1 MPLPKIATP
10 TYELELPS
18 TGKTIQYRPFL
29 VKEEKLLVIALESDS
44 TKQITTAIKSVIK
57 NCVLTKGVKIEDL
70 PTFDIEYLFLNI
82 RGKSVGEDIE
92 VNIVCPDDEETSVT
106 VNVNLD
112 DIQVIKSDDHTD
124 KIKLYDKIMM
134 QMKYPSLDQFIKNN
148 FDISDKNVMDQS
160 FELIASCVDKIFTED
175 EVWTTSDC
183 TKKEMNDFLEQM
195 NSSQFKE
202 IEAFFQTMPKLSHTI
217 KVTNPNT
224 KVEIMKAMFPQH
236 SDNIVNE
243 LEESSIIFGKVNES
257 LQSIDRTR
265 RRFDDAV
272 LELGELEVENTLT
285 NQQVLE
291 VIQRGELLGRL
302 SQQVRKEATDLGED
316 SGLVMIQID
325 SLESG
330 VRNTLDLVLKDHLP
344 AKRFRNIN
352 KAVDEIANLTYEELN
367 SIQHLGSVLFM
378 ESLDEVSTSKGYRIL
393 ARLPGL
399 PDNLHD
405 SLIQKF
411 KTLPNLLTA
420 STDKLFEV
428 EGIGRSRAQQ
438 LREYFDTLLK
448 NVGFSY
454 INGH

>member
-1 MPLPKIATP
+1 MAENQLIPGQPLRNGVDLVADKKTGALIVIGTSAKLEKISSGGITLNNCSYTP
-10 TYELELPS
+10 EMLSELAKMDGAIIIDANVNNILKANVHLNPSDNIPTSQTGTRHRTAERVSVETELS
-18 TGKTIQYRPFL
+18 
-29 VKEEKLLVIALESDS
+29 VIAVSEESS
-44 TKQITTAIKSVIK
+44 
-57 NCVLTKGVKIEDL
+57 
-70 PTFDIEYLFLNI
+70 
-82 RGKSVGEDIE
+82 
-92 VNIVCPDDEETSVT
+92 
-106 VNVNLD
+106 
-112 DIQVIKSDDHTD
+112 
-124 KIKLYDKIMM
+124 
-134 QMKYPSLDQFIKNN
+134 
-148 FDISDKNVMDQS
+148 
-160 FELIASCVDKIFTED
+160 
-175 EVWTTSDC
+175 
-183 TKKEMNDFLEQM
+183 
-195 NSSQFKE
+195 
-202 IEAFFQTMPKLSHTI
+202 TI
-217 KVTNPNT
+217 KV
-224 KVEIMKAMFPQH
+224 F
-236 SDNIVNE
+236 SDNSVNE

>member
-1 MPLPKIATP
+1 MATVDLAESETGFMAENQLIPGQPLRNGVDLVADKKTGALIVIGTSAKLEKISSGGITLNNCSYTP
-10 TYELELPS
+10 EMLSELAKMDGAIIVDANVNNILKANVHLNPSDNIPTSQTGTRHRTAERVSVETELS
-18 TGKTIQYRPFL
+18 
-29 VKEEKLLVIALESDS
+29 VIAVSEESS
-44 TKQITTAIKSVIK
+44 
-57 NCVLTKGVKIEDL
+57 
-70 PTFDIEYLFLNI
+70 
-82 RGKSVGEDIE
+82 
-92 VNIVCPDDEETSVT
+92 
-106 VNVNLD
+106 
-112 DIQVIKSDDHTD
+112 
-124 KIKLYDKIMM
+124 
-134 QMKYPSLDQFIKNN
+134 
-148 FDISDKNVMDQS
+148 
-160 FELIASCVDKIFTED
+160 
-175 EVWTTSDC
+175 
-183 TKKEMNDFLEQM
+183 
-195 NSSQFKE
+195 
-202 IEAFFQTMPKLSHTI
+202 TI
-217 KVTNPNT
+217 KV
-224 KVEIMKAMFPQH
+224 F
-236 SDNIVNE
+236 SDNSVNE

>member
-1 MPLPKIATP
+1 MAENQLIPGQPLRNGVDLVADKKTGALIVIGTSAKLEKISSGGITLNNCSYTP
-10 TYELELPS
+10 EMLSELAKMDGAIIVDANVNNILKANVHLNPSDNIPTSQTGTRHRTAERVSVETELS
-18 TGKTIQYRPFL
+18 
-29 VKEEKLLVIALESDS
+29 VIAVSEESS
-44 TKQITTAIKSVIK
+44 
-57 NCVLTKGVKIEDL
+57 
-70 PTFDIEYLFLNI
+70 
-82 RGKSVGEDIE
+82 
-92 VNIVCPDDEETSVT
+92 
-106 VNVNLD
+106 
-112 DIQVIKSDDHTD
+112 
-124 KIKLYDKIMM
+124 
-134 QMKYPSLDQFIKNN
+134 
-148 FDISDKNVMDQS
+148 
-160 FELIASCVDKIFTED
+160 
-175 EVWTTSDC
+175 
-183 TKKEMNDFLEQM
+183 
-195 NSSQFKE
+195 
-202 IEAFFQTMPKLSHTI
+202 TI
-217 KVTNPNT
+217 KV
-224 KVEIMKAMFPQH
+224 F
-236 SDNIVNE
+236 SDNSVNE

-454 INGH
+454 INGL

>member
-1 MPLPKIATP
+1 MAENQLIPGQPLRNGVDLVADKKTGALIVIGNSAKLEKISSGGITLNNCSYTP
-10 TYELELPS
+10 EMLSELAKMDGAIIVDANVNNILKANVHLNPSDSIPTSQTGTRHRTAERVSVETELS
-18 TGKTIQYRPFL
+18 
-29 VKEEKLLVIALESDS
+29 VIAVSEESS
-44 TKQITTAIKSVIK
+44 
-57 NCVLTKGVKIEDL
+57 
-70 PTFDIEYLFLNI
+70 
-82 RGKSVGEDIE
+82 
-92 VNIVCPDDEETSVT
+92 
-106 VNVNLD
+106 
-112 DIQVIKSDDHTD
+112 
-124 KIKLYDKIMM
+124 
-134 QMKYPSLDQFIKNN
+134 
-148 FDISDKNVMDQS
+148 
-160 FELIASCVDKIFTED
+160 
-175 EVWTTSDC
+175 
-183 TKKEMNDFLEQM
+183 
-195 NSSQFKE
+195 
-202 IEAFFQTMPKLSHTI
+202 TI
-217 KVTNPNT
+217 KVFT
-224 KVEIMKAMFPQH
+224 E
-236 SDNIVNE
+236 NIVNE

>member
-1 MPLPKIATP
+1 MAENQLIPGQPLRNGVDLVADKKTGALIVIGTSAKLEKISSGGITLNSCSYTP
-10 TYELELPS
+10 EMLSELAKMDGAIIVDANVNNILKANVHLNPSDNIPTSQTGTRHRTAERVSVETELS
-18 TGKTIQYRPFL
+18 
-29 VKEEKLLVIALESDS
+29 VIAVSEESS
-44 TKQITTAIKSVIK
+44 
-57 NCVLTKGVKIEDL
+57 
-70 PTFDIEYLFLNI
+70 
-82 RGKSVGEDIE
+82 
-92 VNIVCPDDEETSVT
+92 
-106 VNVNLD
+106 
-112 DIQVIKSDDHTD
+112 
-124 KIKLYDKIMM
+124 
-134 QMKYPSLDQFIKNN
+134 
-148 FDISDKNVMDQS
+148 
-160 FELIASCVDKIFTED
+160 
-175 EVWTTSDC
+175 
-183 TKKEMNDFLEQM
+183 
-195 NSSQFKE
+195 
-202 IEAFFQTMPKLSHTI
+202 TI
-217 KVTNPNT
+217 KV
-224 KVEIMKAMFPQH
+224 F
-236 SDNIVNE
+236 SDNSVNE

>member
-1 MPLPKIATP
+1 MAENQLIPGQPLRNGVDLVADKKTGALIVIGTSAKLEKISSGGITLNNCSYTP
-10 TYELELPS
+10 EMLSELAKMDGAIIVDANVNNILKANVHLNPSDNIPTSQTGTRHRTAERVSVETELS
-18 TGKTIQYRPFL
+18 
-29 VKEEKLLVIALESDS
+29 VIAVSEESS
-44 TKQITTAIKSVIK
+44 
-57 NCVLTKGVKIEDL
+57 
-70 PTFDIEYLFLNI
+70 
-82 RGKSVGEDIE
+82 
-92 VNIVCPDDEETSVT
+92 
-106 VNVNLD
+106 
-112 DIQVIKSDDHTD
+112 
-124 KIKLYDKIMM
+124 
-134 QMKYPSLDQFIKNN
+134 
-148 FDISDKNVMDQS
+148 
-160 FELIASCVDKIFTED
+160 
-175 EVWTTSDC
+175 
-183 TKKEMNDFLEQM
+183 
-195 NSSQFKE
+195 
-202 IEAFFQTMPKLSHTI
+202 TI
-217 KVTNPNT
+217 KV
-224 KVEIMKAMFPQH
+224 F
-236 SDNIVNE
+236 SDNSVNE

-428 EGIGRSRAQQ
+428 EGIGRSRTQQ

>member
-1 MPLPKIATP
+1 MAEDQLIPGQPLRNGVDLIADKKTGALIVIGTSAKLEKISSGGVSLINCSYTP
-10 TYELELPS
+10 EMMSELAKMD
-18 TGKTIQYRPFL
+18 G
-29 VKEEKLLVIALESDS
+29 
-44 TKQITTAIKSVIK
+44 AIIVDKSVNNILK
-57 NCVLTKGVKIEDL
+57 ANVHLNPSD
-70 PTFDIEYLFLNI
+70 DIETLQTGTRHRTAERVSVETDLNVVAV
-82 RGKSVGEDIE
+82 S
-92 VNIVCPDDEETSVT
+92 EE
-106 VNVNLD
+106 
-112 DIQVIKSDDHTD
+112 
-124 KIKLYDKIMM
+124 
-134 QMKYPSLDQFIKNN
+134 
-148 FDISDKNVMDQS
+148 
-160 FELIASCVDKIFTED
+160 
-175 EVWTTSDC
+175 
-183 TKKEMNDFLEQM
+183 
-195 NSSQFKE
+195 SS
-202 IEAFFQTMPKLSHTI
+202 II
-217 KVTNPNT
+217 KVFNGN
-224 KVEIMKAMFPQH
+224 
-236 SDNIVNE
+236 NVNE
-243 LEESSIIFGKVNES
+243 LEESSIIFGRVNES
-257 LQSIDRTR
+257 LQSVDRTR

-272 LELGELEVENTLT
+272 LELGELEIENTLT

-302 SQQVRKEATDLGED
+302 SQQVRKEASDLGED

-344 AKRFRNIN
+344 GKRFRNIN

-367 SIQHLGSVLFM
+367 TIQHLGSVLFM
-378 ESLDEVSTSKGYRIL
+378 ESLDEVSASKGYRVL

-411 KTLPNLLTA
+411 KNLPNLLNA

-428 EGIGRSRAQQ
+428 EGIGRNRAQQ

>member
-1 MPLPKIATP
+1 MAENQLIPGQPLRNGVDLVADKKTGALIVIGTSAKLEKISSGGITLNNCAYTP
-10 TYELELPS
+10 EMLSELAKMDGAIIVDANVNNILKANVHLNPSDNIPTSQTGTRHRTAERVSVETELS
-18 TGKTIQYRPFL
+18 
-29 VKEEKLLVIALESDS
+29 VIAVSEESS
-44 TKQITTAIKSVIK
+44 
-57 NCVLTKGVKIEDL
+57 
-70 PTFDIEYLFLNI
+70 
-82 RGKSVGEDIE
+82 
-92 VNIVCPDDEETSVT
+92 
-106 VNVNLD
+106 
-112 DIQVIKSDDHTD
+112 
-124 KIKLYDKIMM
+124 
-134 QMKYPSLDQFIKNN
+134 
-148 FDISDKNVMDQS
+148 
-160 FELIASCVDKIFTED
+160 
-175 EVWTTSDC
+175 
-183 TKKEMNDFLEQM
+183 
-195 NSSQFKE
+195 
-202 IEAFFQTMPKLSHTI
+202 TI
-217 KVTNPNT
+217 KV
-224 KVEIMKAMFPQH
+224 F
-236 SDNIVNE
+236 SDNTVNE

>member
-1 MPLPKIATP
+1 MAENQLIPGQPLRNGVDLVADKKTGALIVIGTSAKLEKISSGGIALNNCSYTP
-10 TYELELPS
+10 EMLSELAKMDGAIIVDANVNNILKANVHLNPSDSIPTSQTGTRHRTAERVSVETELS
-18 TGKTIQYRPFL
+18 
-29 VKEEKLLVIALESDS
+29 VIAVSEESS
-44 TKQITTAIKSVIK
+44 
-57 NCVLTKGVKIEDL
+57 
-70 PTFDIEYLFLNI
+70 
-82 RGKSVGEDIE
+82 
-92 VNIVCPDDEETSVT
+92 
-106 VNVNLD
+106 
-112 DIQVIKSDDHTD
+112 
-124 KIKLYDKIMM
+124 
-134 QMKYPSLDQFIKNN
+134 
-148 FDISDKNVMDQS
+148 
-160 FELIASCVDKIFTED
+160 
-175 EVWTTSDC
+175 
-183 TKKEMNDFLEQM
+183 
-195 NSSQFKE
+195 
-202 IEAFFQTMPKLSHTI
+202 TI
-217 KVTNPNT
+217 KV
-224 KVEIMKAMFPQH
+224 F

-302 SQQVRKEATDLGED
+302 SHQVRKEATDLGED

-428 EGIGRSRAQQ
+428 EGIGRNRAQQ

>member
-1 MPLPKIATP
+1 MAENQLIPGQPLRNGVDLVADKKTGALIVIGTSAKLEKISSGGITLNNCSYTP
-10 TYELELPS
+10 EMLSELAKMDGAIIVDANVNNILKANVHLNPSDNIPTSQTGTRHRTAERVSVETELS
-18 TGKTIQYRPFL
+18 
-29 VKEEKLLVIALESDS
+29 VIAVSEESS
-44 TKQITTAIKSVIK
+44 
-57 NCVLTKGVKIEDL
+57 
-70 PTFDIEYLFLNI
+70 
-82 RGKSVGEDIE
+82 
-92 VNIVCPDDEETSVT
+92 
-106 VNVNLD
+106 
-112 DIQVIKSDDHTD
+112 
-124 KIKLYDKIMM
+124 
-134 QMKYPSLDQFIKNN
+134 
-148 FDISDKNVMDQS
+148 
-160 FELIASCVDKIFTED
+160 
-175 EVWTTSDC
+175 
-183 TKKEMNDFLEQM
+183 
-195 NSSQFKE
+195 
-202 IEAFFQTMPKLSHTI
+202 TI
-217 KVTNPNT
+217 KVFSEN
-224 KVEIMKAMFPQH
+224 
-236 SDNIVNE
+236 SVNE

-302 SQQVRKEATDLGED
+302 SHQVRKEATDLGED

>member
-1 MPLPKIATP
+1 MAENQLIPGQPLRNGVDLVADKKTGALIVIGTSAKLEKISSGGITLNNCSYTP
-10 TYELELPS
+10 EMLSELAKMDGAIVVDSNVNNILKANVHLNPSDNIPTSQTGTRHRTAERVSVETELS
-18 TGKTIQYRPFL
+18 
-29 VKEEKLLVIALESDS
+29 VIAVSEESS
-44 TKQITTAIKSVIK
+44 
-57 NCVLTKGVKIEDL
+57 
-70 PTFDIEYLFLNI
+70 
-82 RGKSVGEDIE
+82 
-92 VNIVCPDDEETSVT
+92 
-106 VNVNLD
+106 
-112 DIQVIKSDDHTD
+112 
-124 KIKLYDKIMM
+124 
-134 QMKYPSLDQFIKNN
+134 
-148 FDISDKNVMDQS
+148 
-160 FELIASCVDKIFTED
+160 
-175 EVWTTSDC
+175 
-183 TKKEMNDFLEQM
+183 
-195 NSSQFKE
+195 
-202 IEAFFQTMPKLSHTI
+202 TI
-217 KVTNPNT
+217 KVFSNNT
-224 KVEIMKAMFPQH
+224 
-236 SDNIVNE
+236 VNE

-302 SQQVRKEATDLGED
+302 SHQVRKEATDLGED

>member
-1 MPLPKIATP
+1 MAQDQLIPGQPLRNGVDLIADKKTGALIVIGTSAKLEKISSGGISLINCSYTP
-10 TYELELPS
+10 EMMSELAKMD
-18 TGKTIQYRPFL
+18 G
-29 VKEEKLLVIALESDS
+29 
-44 TKQITTAIKSVIK
+44 AIIVDKSVNNILK
-57 NCVLTKGVKIEDL
+57 ANVHLNPSD
-70 PTFDIEYLFLNI
+70 DIETLQTGT
-82 RGKSVGEDIE
+82 RHRTAERVSVETDLS
-92 VNIVCPDDEETSVT
+92 VVAVSEE
-106 VNVNLD
+106 
-112 DIQVIKSDDHTD
+112 
-124 KIKLYDKIMM
+124 
-134 QMKYPSLDQFIKNN
+134 
-148 FDISDKNVMDQS
+148 
-160 FELIASCVDKIFTED
+160 
-175 EVWTTSDC
+175 
-183 TKKEMNDFLEQM
+183 
-195 NSSQFKE
+195 SS
-202 IEAFFQTMPKLSHTI
+202 II
-217 KVTNPNT
+217 KVFNGN
-224 KVEIMKAMFPQH
+224 
-236 SDNIVNE
+236 NVNE
-243 LEESSIIFGKVNES
+243 LEESSIIFGRVNES
-257 LQSIDRTR
+257 LQSVDRTR

-272 LELGELEVENTLT
+272 LELGELEIENTLT

-302 SQQVRKEATDLGED
+302 SQQVRKEASDLGED

-344 AKRFRNIN
+344 GKRFRNIN

-367 SIQHLGSVLFM
+367 TIEHLGSVLFM
-378 ESLDEVSTSKGYRIL
+378 ESLDEVSASKGYRVL

-411 KTLPNLLTA
+411 KNLPNLLNA

-428 EGIGRSRAQQ
+428 EGIGRNRAQQ

>member
-1 MPLPKIATP
+1 MAENQLIPGQPLRNGVDLVADKKTGALIVIGTSAKLEKISSGGITLNNCSYTP
-10 TYELELPS
+10 EMLSELAKMDGAIIVDANVNNILKANVHLNPSDNIPTSQTGTRHSTAERVSVETELS
-18 TGKTIQYRPFL
+18 
-29 VKEEKLLVIALESDS
+29 VIAVSEESS
-44 TKQITTAIKSVIK
+44 
-57 NCVLTKGVKIEDL
+57 
-70 PTFDIEYLFLNI
+70 
-82 RGKSVGEDIE
+82 
-92 VNIVCPDDEETSVT
+92 
-106 VNVNLD
+106 
-112 DIQVIKSDDHTD
+112 
-124 KIKLYDKIMM
+124 
-134 QMKYPSLDQFIKNN
+134 
-148 FDISDKNVMDQS
+148 
-160 FELIASCVDKIFTED
+160 
-175 EVWTTSDC
+175 
-183 TKKEMNDFLEQM
+183 
-195 NSSQFKE
+195 
-202 IEAFFQTMPKLSHTI
+202 TI
-217 KVTNPNT
+217 KV
-224 KVEIMKAMFPQH
+224 F
-236 SDNIVNE
+236 SDNSVNE